1 MSEPAI
7 VASGLAK
14 RFQRNK
20 GRAPTFKDLVL
31 RGLAGQRKTT
41 FWGLRDVSFS
51 VLPGRTVGIIGPN
64 GAGKSTLLRLVGG
77 VGVPDCGKVSTRG
90 RIGALL
96 DLGSGLETDLTGR
109 ENVFIAG
116 IISGM
121 TRAEVQRRFDDI
133 VAFAELEAFIDS
145 PLRTYSSGMQMR
157 LAFAVA
163 AHIDPQVLLI
173 DEVLAVGDLAFQR
186 KCMDRIALF
195 KQQGCTILL
204 VSHEPSQI
212 RSLCDEVIWLRGGEV
227 VSHGPTEQ
235 VLEAYIASME
245 DLTRKRT
252 PKHVP
257 TVQLAGGQE
266 LAINQNRFGSQDLQ
280 ITAVQL
286 LSLAGMPISVL
297 SDSAGLLVKLH
308 YQTSQVIDAPVASVS
323 ISRLDGRVC
332 LDLNT
337 AETGVQL
344 PELSGSGS
352 ISLRIE
358 RLDLAGGE
366 YFVNVGFHERDWTY
380 TYDFHWHVY
389 PLEII
394 ARRPPQ
400 GDLNPPHRWDLTL
413 EGMPTSLVGPEH
425 SVAARHAPSHQA

>member
-14 RFQRNK
+14 RFQRRS
-20 GRAPTFKDLVL
+20 GRAPTFKDLLL
-31 RGLAGQRKTT
+31 RGLAWQKKTT
-41 FWGLRDVSFS
+41 FWGLRDISFS
-51 VLPGRTVGIIGPN
+51 VQSGRTVGIIGPN

-77 VGVPDCGKVSTRG
+77 VGMPDRGKVRTQG

-116 IISGM
+116 VISGM
-121 TRAEVQRRFDDI
+121 TRAEVEQRFDDI

-163 AHIDPQVLLI
+163 AHIEPQILLI
-173 DEVLAVGDLAFQR
+173 DEVLAVGDLAFR
-186 KCMDRIALF
+186 NKCMERIALF
-195 KQQGCTILL
+195 KQQGCTIML

-235 VLEAYIASME
+235 VLEAYISSME

-252 PKHVP
+252 PTHVP
-257 TVQLAGGQE
+257 AVQLTNGRE
-266 LAINQNRFGSQDLQ
+266 LAINQNRFGSQELQ
-280 ITAVQL
+280 ITGVQL
-286 LSLAGMPISVL
+286 LSLSGMPISVL
-297 SDSAGLLVKLH
+297 TDGAGLLVKIA
-308 YQTSQVIDAPVASVS
+308 YETSQAIDAPVVGIS
-323 ISRLDGRVC
+323 ISRPNGRIC

-337 AETGVQL
+337 AETGLQL
-344 PELSGSGS
+344 PQLNGSGS

-366 YFVNVGFHERDWTY
+366 YFVNTGFYERDWAY

-389 PLEII
+389 PLEIGAI
-394 ARRPPQ
+394 QPQ
-400 GDLNPPHRWDLTL
+400 HGDLCPPHRWDLML
-413 EGMPTSLVGPEH
+413 EDVSTPLASAGQGLIPRRASSQQV
-425 SVAARHAPSHQA
+425 